1 MKQIYCYKHST
12 PLTLLAVIDDFESFS
27 FERSY
32 SGIGSWQLTLDGTT
46 LNAER
51 IAGMDYIAMG
61 SGVAGLVSK
70 IKTENVDDR
79 KVMTITGVELKGL
92 ADFRIIMP
100 PIGQSHLAIT
110 GSPEYIM
117 KELLRTQITEA
128 GATRAITNV
137 LLAPYTPIHSNI
149 SKEYRFQS
157 LTEKIQELAAT
168 YSIGWYADIIDG
180 GIVFHIYN
188 GANRTESQ
196 SDNDKLI
203 VSYERDSLLSSDYS
217 MNLHIP
223 ATALVAGQGEGID
236 RDVVIVGDDKVG
248 LDRKEIYVDARD
260 LADNTLLPARGEE
273 KLAGYSSD
281 EVYDIA
287 LGQQMINQYR
297 INYELGDIGTVID
310 DVLPTGKADFYLTTV
325 EEVYED
331 DDFRINVVFG
341 YDKATLSYAISRINA
356 NTEALLNTEGSG
368 ELTPEDLPPI
378 PADKLPTIPVSKGG
392 TGQTTLNAIGLLA
405 YPIGAIYQS
414 LINTSPATL
423 FGGTWAAI
431 GAGTFLVAAGSGYEV
446 GTTGGAAT
454 HAHTT
459 PIHTHTTGS
468 VGLSIAN
475 LPSHNHPVRTIST
488 ATAGGYASVEGSWKA
503 GYGWDSAFSQY
514 TGGGTAHNHGATG
527 DASPTTNAASTLP
540 PYYAVYIWRRT
551 A

>member
-260 LADNTLLPARGEE
+260 LADETLLPARGEE

-368 ELTPEDLPPI
+368 NSFLSLSGGAMENTNLVANLNADYLDGKHASDFTPSVIGTTSGL
-378 PADKLPTIPVSKGG
+378 LLG
-392 TGQTTLNAIGLLA
+392 TGTD
-405 YPIGAIYQS
+405 GAIEAKTVAALKAILLDLTHPVGSVFES
-414 LINTSPATL
+414 LDSTSPATVWWHM
-423 FGGTWAAI
+423 GGNR
-431 GAGTFLVAAGSGYEV
+431 GRHFPCSGRNGYEA
-446 GTTGGAAT
+446 GATGGAAT
-454 HAHTT
+454 HTLTVAQC
-459 PIHTHTTGS
+459 
-468 VGLSIAN
+468 LS
-475 LPSHNHPVRTIST
+475 
-488 ATAGGYASVEGSWKA
+488 
-503 GYGWDSAFSQY
+503 
-514 TGGGTAHNHGATG
+514 
-527 DASPTTNAASTLP
+527 
-540 PYYAVYIWRRT
+540 
-551 A
+551 